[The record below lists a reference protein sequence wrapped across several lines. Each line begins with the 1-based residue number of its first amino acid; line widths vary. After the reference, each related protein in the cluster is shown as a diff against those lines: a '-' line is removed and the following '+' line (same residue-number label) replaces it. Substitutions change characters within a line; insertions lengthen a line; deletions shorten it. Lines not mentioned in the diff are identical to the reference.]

1 SGTDRKIRLGVDPS
15 SYDSVQQ
22 AIAEIDRRI
31 AEMRKVPI
39 EADLDE
45 DQLRDLRGRLT
56 EWLDTTSITLK
67 VNDDVEGWKAA
78 ANRLRQIIRAR
89 TARSEEHTSELQSR
103 EKLACR
109 LLHEKKQE
117 TDLPHTAEL

>member
-22 AIAEIDRRI
+22 AIAEIDRHI
-31 AEMRKVPI
+31 AEMRKVLI

-78 ANRLRQIIRAR
+78 ANRLRQIISER
-89 TARSEEHTSELQSR
+89 TAVDLQVN
-103 EKLACR
+103 A
-109 LLHEKKQE
+109 
-117 TDLPHTAEL
+117 DLDSL